1 MFELLETYS
10 GHGNAEEYRSWRGVN
25 VVRDG
30 EEIIRPFTFPMG
42 EIDLDQ
48 GTFTLKNQNGP
59 DEVIDIGTQTCPEP
73 PSLGPRIIAPAN
85 AAAPPAA

>member
-48 GTFTLKNQNGP
+48 GTFTLKN
-59 DEVIDIGTQTCPEP
+59 
-73 PSLGPRIIAPAN
+73 
-85 AAAPPAA
+85 